1 MNIHFNPAMTWGS
14 RHGTR
19 ALTHPQVLEDPQ
31 QSLEDL
37 GLRDGDHLTAICREA
52 RLTATR
58 AAFAL
63 WCPGAD
69 GIVTWGSAGCG
80 ATSSEVDA

>member
-1 MNIHFNPAMTWGS
+1 MLAQKSFQKGFLSLITADS
-14 RHGTR
+14 R
-19 ALTHPQVLEDPQ
+19 VLEDPQ
-31 QSLEDL
+31 QPLEDL
-37 GLRDGDHLTAICREA
+37 GLRDGDHLTAVCREA
-52 RLTATR
+52 SLAATR

-80 ATSSEVDA
+80 ADSSEVDA